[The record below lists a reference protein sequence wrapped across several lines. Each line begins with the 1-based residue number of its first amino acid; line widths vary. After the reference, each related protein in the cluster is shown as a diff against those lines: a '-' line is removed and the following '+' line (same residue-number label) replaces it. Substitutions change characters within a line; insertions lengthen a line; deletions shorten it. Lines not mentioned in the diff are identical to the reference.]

1 MTIRIYRAKH
11 GTKHDLGKTHPESP
25 DRLFAIDDQLLAS
38 GLDMI
43 CEHADAS
50 AIAEPYLQLA
60 HDPYYIKSVFER
72 AAQANFSDEEKTVY
86 SSDKQ
91 TVAWLD
97 EDTGLMRHSLS
108 AALESAGAG
117 RNAVDWVMEGED
129 RQAFCA
135 TRPPGHH
142 ATYDSAMGFC
152 FFNNIV
158 IAARYALQ
166 NYDLKRV
173 AIVDFDVHHGN
184 GTEHIVAGD
193 QRIMLLS
200 SFQHPFYPHCGSPVS
215 ASNIL
220 AVPLEA
226 GTTGEVF
233 REKVGHWF
241 NALNNFQPELILI
254 SAGFDAHAEDP
265 MAHLR
270 LVEDDYFWISQQ
282 LREVADKCCKG
293 RIVSMLEGG
302 YNLSALGRS
311 VVAHLKGMS
320 QPKTTEQ

>member
-86 SSDKQ
+86 SSDKR

-117 RNAVDWVMEGED
+117 CNAVDWVMEGED

-282 LREVADKCCKG
+282 LREVADKSCKG

-320 QPKTTEQ
+320 QPKTTE